1 MTQPCMRRPLLQ
13 LSNDSNRLD
22 REIQRRR
29 SDCDETE
36 YFGLTFSTL
45 FSSVCY
51 SRVCSKLEVTY
62 KEASL
67 PCQSFITQNSL
78 AKRKKYDTGPS
89 AKSCQTI
96 LYLKTEIKPFSR
108 LSAHFVYVFSVTH
121 RCPAC
126 VYHRPRGLWP
136 ACTPR
141 SLYPLSERPHNG
153 KDH

>member
-78 AKRKKYDTGPS
+78 AKRKNMTLVRVLNHARPYSTLKRKSSPFHDLAPILFMFFRSRIDAPHACIIGHAVYGQHVRRGP
-89 AKSCQTI
+89 CI
-96 LYLKTEIKPFSR
+96 
-108 LSAHFVYVFSVTH
+108 H
-121 RCPAC
+121 
-126 VYHRPRGLWP
+126 
-136 ACTPR
+136 
-141 SLYPLSERPHNG
+141 
-153 KDH
+153 